1 MFYELGSMIAEN
13 ANKIIEL
20 QKENAELKSHCEF
33 LRECCHRLGNGL
45 RVEKDEVDSIPQ
57 HSLNEI
63 KAQAI
68 EEMMREIPT
77 KSYVGLNE
85 IFHTRKSM
93 IEYVAILKG
102 EK

>member
-1 MFYELGSMIAEN
+1 MKPNTVKECIDYLDEVGEL
-13 ANKIIEL
+13 NKI
-20 QKENAELKSHCEF
+20 
-33 LRECCHRLGNGL
+33 
-45 RVEKDEVDSIPQ
+45 
-57 HSLNEI
+57 
-63 KAQAI
+63 KAKAI

-93 IEYVAILKG
+93 IEYAAILRG

>member
-1 MFYELGSMIAEN
+1 MITPNE
-13 ANKIIEL
+13 IYL
-20 QKENAELKSHCEF
+20 F
-33 LRECCHRLGNGL
+33 PY
-45 RVEKDEVDSIPQ
+45 DEHVVWADTDESEDKQGVKYIRADTL
-57 HSLNEI
+57 LNEI

-93 IEYVAILKG
+93 IEYAAILRG

>member
-1 MFYELGSMIAEN
+1 MNLDTVKEWIDYLEN
-13 ANKIIEL
+13 VGEL
-20 QKENAELKSHCEF
+20 QKENDELKAHCEF
-33 LRECCHRLGNGL
+33 LRECCYRLGNGL

-57 HSLNEI
+57 QSLNEI

-77 KSYVGLNE
+77 KSYVGLTE

-93 IEYVAILKG
+93 IEYVAILRG
-102 EK
+102 E